1 MNPIIFNQH
10 IPQLNVNKN
19 RECAISVLG
28 PHGFVL
34 KGMFVGV
41 TQCNPQELSAMA
53 GFIAN
58 INIPIHKICIMV
70 NESGRIVPMWINS
83 LLIDDIRDIQF
94 I

>member
-41 TQCNPQELSAMA
+41 TQCNPTELSIMA
-53 GFIAN
+53 GFMAD
-58 INIPIHKICIMV
+58 IPINKICIMA
-70 NESGRIVPMWINS
+70 NESGQIVPIWINS
-83 LLIDDIRDIQF
+83 LLIDDITDIQF
-94 I
+94 V